1 MEESSLCQFLYCRR
15 QNAGTSIALFES
27 NPFQMAVLTQNAE
40 LKENRTEETPGNQL
54 SNTVSSS
61 SFKYYIH
68 DSVATLRFQLIGDL
82 RDGNV
87 TELNGSWETAQTT
100 LRLRRLVLD
109 LCGLNST
116 DEHGKRWLLKMKE
129 VGAAFLPDEYLEA
142 GTTTPRAIRLNG
154 VKPGL
159 MARIVA
165 IFKPKP

>member
-1 MEESSLCQFLYCRR
+1 VEEINLFQFLYSRR
-15 QNAGTSIALFES
+15 QNAGTSIALLES
-27 NPFQMAVLTQNAE
+27 NQFQMDVLTQQVE
-40 LKENRTEETPGNQL
+40 LKGSRTEEKPAIPLAGCTP
-54 SNTVSSS
+54 SST
-61 SFKYYIH
+61 FKYYIH

-100 LRLRRLVLD
+100 LRFRRLVLD

-116 DEHGKRWLLKMKE
+116 DEHGKRWLLKMKD

-142 GTTTPRAIRLNG
+142 AAKTSRTMRADG
-154 VKPGL
+154 QKPSLAGRML
-159 MARIVA
+159 A